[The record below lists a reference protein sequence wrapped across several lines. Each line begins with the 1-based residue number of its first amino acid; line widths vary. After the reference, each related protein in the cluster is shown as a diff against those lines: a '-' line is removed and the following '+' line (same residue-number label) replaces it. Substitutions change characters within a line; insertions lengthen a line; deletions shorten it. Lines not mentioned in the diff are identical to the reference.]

1 MIVILFAEVI
11 LFNLEASAQK
21 HIKSPGF
28 LGKVIMVHHQIKF
41 PSNHKNFEK
50 KIFLDIFS
58 NKQTKPR
65 MSYIGFKVNI
75 PVAEIHFIVTQRTF
89 AKMHSKL
96 PCSNL
101 MTIET
106 PSLEI

>member
-11 LFNLEASAQK
+11 LFNLEVSAQK

-41 PSNHKNFEK
+41 KSNHKNFEK

-58 NKQTKPR
+58 NKQSPK
-65 MSYIGFKVNI
+65 
-75 PVAEIHFIVTQRTF
+75 
-89 AKMHSKL
+89 
-96 PCSNL
+96 
-101 MTIET
+101 
-106 PSLEI
+106 